1 MEPTKRLTGKQA
13 KALDALLDGANV
25 QTAATL
31 AGVNRKT
38 LSRWLSY
45 DLDFWKAYQKHSQG
59 ALQLA
64 ARRLTNKL
72 DGAVELLGDVM
83 EDEDAPAGVR
93 LRAAQLVV
101 DGALRLLESA
111 DFAERLA
118 ALEDRLERV

>member
-1 MEPTKRLTGKQA
+1 MEPIKRLSGKQA

-45 DLDFWKAYQKHSQG
+45 DLDFWKAYQQHSQG

>member
-1 MEPTKRLTGKQA
+1 MDEPKQLTGKKA
-13 KALDALLDGANV
+13 KALEALLEGLNIQD
-25 QTAATL
+25 AAAV

-45 DLDFWKAYQKHSQG
+45 DVEFWKAYQSHSNG

-72 DGAVELLGDVM
+72 DGAVELLDSIM

-101 DGALRLLESA
+101 DGSLRLLDA
-111 DFAERLA
+111 TDIQDRLA
-118 ALEDRLERV
+118 ALEERLAHV

>member
-1 MEPTKRLTGKQA
+1 MEPIKLTGK
-13 KALDALLDGANV
+13 KARALEALLDGANV
-25 QTAATL
+25 QTAAAL

-38 LSRWLSY
+38 LARWLSY
-45 DLDFWKAYQKHSQG
+45 DPDFWKTYQQHSQ
-59 ALQLA
+59 ASLQLA

-83 EDEDAPAGVR
+83 EDNEAPAGVR

-118 ALEDRLERV
+118 ALEARLEHG